1 MENDRRKRLLEL
13 KEEQKLASPDSD
25 SIENGTGDASRRKTT
40 EGEDVNNFIKEIIE
54 QKQAR
59 KKQLEIVQDFFENP
73 GSYGVDTELIPS
85 STTQQEVEERK
96 KELQHKIDL
105 LRSVLKA
112 LEGEL
117 QMLYRIKQPDE
128 DDSGI

>member
-1 MENDRRKRLLEL
+1 MENDRRKRLLAL
-13 KEEQKLASPDSD
+13 KEEQKRASGDS
-25 SIENGTGDASRRKTT
+25 SSAENGNGDSGRSKVS

-73 GSYGVDTELIPS
+73 GSYGVDTEMIPS
-85 STTQQEVEERK
+85 STTKKEIEERK
-96 KELQHKIDL
+96 KELQHKVDL

-117 QMLYRIKQPDE
+117 QMLCRIKQPDE
-128 DDSGI
+128 DDDGQ